1 MQLKLSDLTQAW
13 AAKDPSLVDYIIA
26 LSQQTDSAP
35 KTLIRAEALTFKKV
49 LQAMHNYTA
58 MQQKTKAEQYAWRVT
73 QWQLLE
79 AEDAEAPLPERLKLY
94 KILFLLWQ
102 DDSLYARHVLL
113 EVIQRIPLVYGAWRA
128 LKHIFKASEQ
138 RNDYTLLGAIAA
150 RLDTEV
156 KPEFSQGTLLYM
168 RRRAWRYLRNL
179 GHNLPAVYPEAASHF
194 LAAYTDQTNWS
205 QTWIAN
211 HIFFHDTQAYGWH
224 YFGYVSPNANL
235 LDKRAFKATWQRSPE
250 PLLRLLSVARAEK
263 IRKYACDALKT
274 DFKVVLRDVDPQ
286 WLIELANLNV
296 KSPAIDNLIVWF
308 LQNSPKLEQQNFR
321 QLGLHSV
328 VISLLES
335 SDTEALT
342 YAIQYAKAYA
352 RDLPVSELLRLALI
366 SHNDLKALVQQL
378 INERDPRKD
387 IGLEA
392 WGQLLNSTAYYEFAA
407 AALRKHFGR
416 TELSADWFKARLL
429 SVGDAGFKFAKQ
441 YLLELHPLKTLDL
454 AYFQDILTQLDTT
467 DRAKRQVAQF
477 ILPLMEQF
485 DLNELPSEFIQLALF
500 HPYLKERVSQ
510 WLQNDK
516 IKLRHLPLDFYKALA
531 YEPDWAKQPFIQQ
544 LQQSAYSWAQNLSFN
559 TELAAQVRTWLSD
572 VRRFSSAALGF
583 EWLMQLVNREEA
595 EYHDFALQLMTKAF
609 VPADFAPADTEAVSS
624 TISATSIDLAGKSFL
639 FTGKLSTM
647 TRGEAEQK
655 VTDAKGK
662 NAGSVNAKLDYLV
675 IGDEGSPLYGNG
687 RKGSK
692 QVSAEKLIAAGAG
705 LKIISET
712 AFLKMLAG
720 EQSQASEDK
729 QLAGC
734 ETLWQMAVAKPDT
747 PISKFAIQYLRSHHP
762 ELALRLNERPV
773 DPGAEIPESF
783 ITLARVKPLLQH
795 AHAPLRNL
803 GLDFAKYAF
812 ARWQPNAADLIAL
825 SESKY
830 GDVREFVSKALLD
843 ELAAENKSYHL
854 DATQLR
860 PAEVYS
866 FCEARTPSTRQLGM
880 QLIQKFAQFQV
891 PDALF
896 QLTESPDRELR
907 SFAVRLLWK
916 LYKHY
921 ATTAQWQPSLPLMP
935 GLSKLDQAKREAAQK
950 QLGTGLPKRPKNL
963 PADYAALQQLLK
975 RWLYELPPGR
985 MSTERLSK
993 TLKPLSASQAKK
1005 ALIDTFR
1012 DVALDDAEFAALV
1025 YPLFKNFTR
1034 SNGAMEQAACLVA
1047 VTRLQAS
1054 FPNLAAQGV

>member
-1 MQLKLSDLTQAW
+1 M
-13 AAKDPSLVDYIIA
+13 
-26 LSQQTDSAP
+26 
-35 KTLIRAEALTFKKV
+35 
-49 LQAMHNYTA
+49 
-58 MQQKTKAEQYAWRVT
+58 
-73 QWQLLE
+73 
-79 AEDAEAPLPERLKLY
+79 
-94 KILFLLWQ
+94 
-102 DDSLYARHVLL
+102 
-113 EVIQRIPLVYGAWRA
+113 
-128 LKHIFKASEQ
+128 
-138 RNDYTLLGAIAA
+138 
-150 RLDTEV
+150 
-156 KPEFSQGTLLYM
+156 
-168 RRRAWRYLRNL
+168 
-179 GHNLPAVYPEAASHF
+179 
-194 LAAYTDQTNWS
+194 
-205 QTWIAN
+205 
-211 HIFFHDTQAYGWH
+211 
-224 YFGYVSPNANL
+224 
-235 LDKRAFKATWQRSPE
+235 
-250 PLLRLLSVARAEK
+250 
-263 IRKYACDALKT
+263 
-274 DFKVVLRDVDPQ
+274 
-286 WLIELANLNV
+286 
-296 KSPAIDNLIVWF
+296 
-308 LQNSPKLEQQNFR
+308 
-321 QLGLHSV
+321 
-328 VISLLES
+328 
-335 SDTEALT
+335 
-342 YAIQYAKAYA
+342 
-352 RDLPVSELLRLALI
+352 
-366 SHNDLKALVQQL
+366 
-378 INERDPRKD
+378 
-387 IGLEA
+387 
-392 WGQLLNSTAYYEFAA
+392 LNSTAYYEFAA

-572 VRRFSSAALGF
+572 VRRFASAALGF

-783 ITLARVKPLLQH
+783 ITLARVTPLLQH

-880 QLIQKFAQFQV
+880 QLIQQFAQFQV

-935 GLSKLDQAKREAAQK
+935 GLSKLDQAKREVAQK

>member
-1 MQLKLSDLTQAW
+1 
-13 AAKDPSLVDYIIA
+13 
-26 LSQQTDSAP
+26 
-35 KTLIRAEALTFKKV
+35 
-49 LQAMHNYTA
+49 
-58 MQQKTKAEQYAWRVT
+58 
-73 QWQLLE
+73 
-79 AEDAEAPLPERLKLY
+79 
-94 KILFLLWQ
+94 
-102 DDSLYARHVLL
+102 
-113 EVIQRIPLVYGAWRA
+113 
-128 LKHIFKASEQ
+128 
-138 RNDYTLLGAIAA
+138 
-150 RLDTEV
+150 
-156 KPEFSQGTLLYM
+156 M

-194 LAAYTDQTNWS
+194 LAAYTDQTNWA

-211 HIFFHDTQAYGWH
+211 HIFFHETNAYSWH
-224 YFGYVSPNANL
+224 YFGYVSPKTNL

-250 PLLRLLSVARAEK
+250 PLLRLLSKARAEK
-263 IRKYACDALKT
+263 IRQYACDALKT
-274 DFKVVLRDVDPQ
+274 DFKVVLRDVNPQ
-286 WLIELANLNV
+286 WLIELANLAV
-296 KSPAIDNLIVWF
+296 KSAAIDNFIVWL

-321 QLGLHSV
+321 HLGLHSV
-328 VISLLES
+328 VIGLLES
-335 SDTEALT
+335 NDKEALS
-342 YAIQYAKAYA
+342 YAIQYAKTYA

-366 SHNDLKALVQQL
+366 VNNDLKALVQQL
-378 INERDPRKD
+378 INERDPRNE
-387 IGLEA
+387 IGLDA

-416 TELSADWFKARLL
+416 TELSTDWFKARLL

-485 DLNELPSEFIQLALF
+485 DLNELPSDFIQLALF
-500 HPYLKERVSQ
+500 HPFLAERVSL

-516 IKLRHLPLDFYKALA
+516 IKLRHLPLNFFKALA
-531 YEPDWAKQPFIQQ
+531 YEPDWAKHPFIQH
-544 LQQSAYSWAQNLSFN
+544 LQQSTYSWAQNLSFN

-572 VRRFSSAALGF
+572 VRRFSPAALGF

-595 EYHDFALQLMTKAF
+595 EYHDFALQVMTKAF
-609 VPADFAPADTEAVSS
+609 VPADFALTSSEAAPH
-624 TISATSIDLAGKSFL
+624 TISPASIDLAGKSFL

-655 VTDAKGK
+655 VTDANGK
-662 NAGSVNAKLDYLV
+662 NAGSVNARLDYLV

-692 QVSAEKLIAAGAG
+692 QVSAEKLIATGAG

-720 EQSQASEDK
+720 EHSQASEDK
-729 QLAGC
+729 QIAGC
-734 ETLWQMAVAKPDT
+734 ETLWHMAIAKPDT

-762 ELALRLNERPV
+762 EIALRLNERPV
-773 DPGAEIPESF
+773 DPGADIPESF

-803 GLDFAKYAF
+803 ALDFAKYAF

-843 ELAAENKSYHL
+843 DLAAENKSYHL
-854 DATQLR
+854 DATRLR

-921 ATTAQWQPSLPLMP
+921 ATTAHWQPRLPVMP
-935 GLSKLDQAKREAAQK
+935 NLSKLDQAKREAAQK
-950 QLGTGLPKRPKNL
+950 QLGTGLPKRPQDL
-963 PADYAALQQLLK
+963 PADYAALQRLLK

-1012 DVALDDAEFAALV
+1012 DVALGDAEFAQLV